1 MKSVEQLAKEIG
13 KSPRWVR
20 MQAMNGKYNAIKV
33 SDTWIILEEHEVLVD
48 LNKVSPTMKKQL
60 LALRNRERK
69 INVVEDI
76 DGATELPA
84 AM

>member
-69 INVVEDI
+69 VNIVEDI
-76 DGATELPA
+76 EASTELPA

>member
-1 MKSVEQLAKEIG
+1 MKSVDQLAKEIG

-69 INVVEDI
+69 VNIVEDI
-76 DGATELPA
+76 EASTELPA

>member
-33 SDTWIILEEHEVLVD
+33 SDTWIILEGHEVLVD

-60 LALRNRERK
+60 LALRDRERK
-69 INVVEDI
+69 VNVVEDI
-76 DGATELPA
+76 EASTELPA